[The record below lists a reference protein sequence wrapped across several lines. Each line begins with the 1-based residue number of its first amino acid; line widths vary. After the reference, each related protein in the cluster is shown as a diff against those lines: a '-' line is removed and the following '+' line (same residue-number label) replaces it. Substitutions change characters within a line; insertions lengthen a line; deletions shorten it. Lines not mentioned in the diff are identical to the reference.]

1 MANQTTPRLTVRKGD
16 HTLNELPDFP
26 LAAGAA
32 LLGGLMVALD
42 ANGNLVDGGDGA
54 AVKVI
59 GICDESVS
67 NVGGIAGAKRA
78 AVRRGS
84 HWMDAATASPP
95 TQAAAYLTNLKAS
108 DNHSVTLNAGTGV
121 AISGRL
127 LTVTERGVLVEFY

>member
-1 MANQTTPRLTVRKGD
+1 MANQTTPRGTVRKGD

-26 LAAGAA
+26 LAAGAV
-32 LLGGLMVALD
+32 LLGGLMCGFDSA
-42 ANGNLVDGGDGA
+42 GNLVDGGDAGC
-54 AVKVI
+54 VKVI
-59 GICDESVS
+59 GIVDESVS
-67 NVGGIAGAKRA
+67 NVGGAAGAKRA

-84 HWMDAATASPP
+84 HWMDPSGANTP

-108 DNHSVTLNAGTGV
+108 DNHTVTLNAGTGV